1 MFSKGRWIALAAVCA
16 LAGCNTANTHIGDA
30 DPVIGEAV
38 KYNAAL
44 QTINPDPVYAEGTAL
59 PGDNGAAGAAAVKR
73 YRTGENKTQHKA
85 EANTSK
91 SSGLS
96 TTQSTGSS
104 GGGGPH

>member
-1 MFSKGRWIALAAVCA
+1 MSSKPIVVVVAASFA
-16 LAGCNTANTHIGDA
+16 LAGCATPNKNIGQE
-30 DPVIGEAV
+30 DPAFGEAA

-44 QTINPDPVYAEGTAL
+44 QTINPQPVYAEGLAL
-59 PGDNGAAGAAAVKR
+59 PGDNGAVGAAAIKR

-85 EANTSK
+85 EASASK

-96 TTQSTGSS
+96 TTQGTGSS

>member
-1 MFSKGRWIALAAVCA
+1 MFSKGRWLALAAVSA
-16 LAGCNTANTHIGDA
+16 LAGCNTANSHIGDE
-30 DPVIGEAV
+30 DLFVGEAV

-44 QTINPDPVYAEGTAL
+44 QTINPDPVYAEGSAV
-59 PGDNGAAGAAAVKR
+59 PGDNGAIGAEAMKR

-85 EANTSK
+85 EASASK

-104 GGGGPH
+104 GGGPH